1 MRHLNRDTI
10 AAFMRAGKIP
20 PNMES
25 EQRIEPLTSLWGK
38 RPIVL
43 LPFIVLRDVIQARH
57 LLRLLVKRDL
67 TGRYRRAHLGYAWS
81 VLEPL
86 LLAIVYTFLFTI
98 LLGSTDRFYSV
109 KIIIGIIGWQL
120 FARSITASTRSI
132 SSSINLFQFARIPK
146 TVFATSSVMTNY
158 VLAIISLTCLIPFFF
173 IYDLPISINLIL
185 VPFWLFVICFTGW
198 GIGLMLAPI
207 ACKVPDV
214 INLVNFLVRAGFFL
228 SPVMWT
234 YDMFARRFGGGWHSV
249 VAHMNPTV
257 VPITEMRDAILGE
270 SSNIPNYGYM
280 MCFSVAILGFLL
292 GSIIF
297 ERKAHSAVVNV

>member
-1 MRHLNRDTI
+1 MDLEEEEG
-10 AAFMRAGKIP
+10 ALIP
-20 PNMES
+20 
-25 EQRIEPLTSLWGK
+25 LWGK
-38 RPIVL
+38 RSFYR
-43 LPFIVLRDVIQARH
+43 LPFIVARDLYNARH

-67 TGRYRRAHLGYAWS
+67 TGRYSRAYLGYTWA

-98 LLGSTDRFYSV
+98 LLGTNDPLYSV

-120 FARSITASTRSI
+120 FARSVTNSTRSI

-146 TVFATSSVMTNY
+146 TVFATSSALTNY
-158 VLAIISLTCLIPFFF
+158 VLALISLTCLIPFFF
-173 IYDLPISINLIL
+173 IHDLPFSYQLL
-185 VPFWLFVICFTGW
+185 MVPMWLFLICFTGW
-198 GIGLMLAPI
+198 VVGLMLAPL

-214 INLVNFLVRAGFFL
+214 NNLVNFLVRAGFFL

-234 YDMFARRFGGGWHSV
+234 YDMFSKRFGDGWHSV
-249 VAHMNPTV
+249 LAHMNPTV

-270 SSNIPNYGYM
+270 SSNIPPYGYL
-280 MCFSVAILGFLL
+280 MCFSLAIIGYIL

-297 ERKAHSAVVNV
+297 ERKAHRAVVNV

>member
-1 MRHLNRDTI
+1 MGSYGNKE
-10 AAFMRAGKIP
+10 A
-20 PNMES
+20 
-25 EQRIEPLTSLWGK
+25 LTPLWGK
-38 RPIVL
+38 RSIFR
-43 LPFIVLRDVIQARH
+43 LPFIVARDLFQSRH

-67 TGRYRRAHLGYAWS
+67 TGRYSRAYLGYAWA

-98 LLGSTDRFYSV
+98 LIGSSDPLYSV

-120 FARSITASTRSI
+120 FARSVTTSTRSI

-146 TVFATSSVMTNY
+146 TVFATSSALTNY
-158 VLAIISLTCLIPFFF
+158 VLGLISLSCLIPFFY
-173 IYDLPISINLIL
+173 IHNISLSPQLLLI
-185 VPFWLFVICFTGW
+185 PFWLLLICFTGW
-198 GIGLMLAPI
+198 VIGLMLAPI

-234 YDMFARRFGGGWHSV
+234 YDMFEKRFGEGWHSV

-257 VPITEMRDAILGE
+257 VPITGMRDAILGE
-270 SSNIPNYGYM
+270 STVIPSYGYL
-280 MCFSVAILGFLL
+280 MCFSIAIFGYIF
-292 GSIIF
+292 GSILF
-297 ERKAHSAVVNV
+297 ERKAHRAVVNV

>member
-1 MRHLNRDTI
+1 MQSV
-10 AAFMRAGKIP
+10 GGE
-20 PNMES
+20 ES
-25 EQRIEPLTSLWGK
+25 LTPLWGK
-38 RPIVL
+38 RSIFR
-43 LPFIVLRDVIQARH
+43 LPFIVAKDLLQARH

-67 TGRYRRAHLGYAWS
+67 TGRYSRAYLGYTWA

-98 LLGSTDRFYSV
+98 LIGAKDPLYSV

-120 FARSITASTRSI
+120 FARSVTTSTRSI

-146 TVFATSSVMTNY
+146 TVFATSSMLTNY
-158 VLAIISLTCLIPFFF
+158 VLALISLSCLIPFFY
-173 IYDLPISINLIL
+173 IHDLSLSLQILLIPI
-185 VPFWLFVICFTGW
+185 WLFLMCFTGW

-214 INLVNFLVRAGFFL
+214 INVVNFLVRAGFFL

-234 YDMFARRFGGGWHSV
+234 YDMFEKRFGEGWYSV
-249 VAHMNPTV
+249 IAHMNPTV
-257 VPITEMRDAILGE
+257 VPITGMRDAILGE
-270 SSNIPNYGYM
+270 SSTIPSYGYM
-280 MCFSVAILGFLL
+280 MFFSIAICSYIL

-297 ERKAHSAVVNV
+297 ERKAHRAVVNV

>member
-1 MRHLNRDTI
+1 MDS
-10 AAFMRAGKIP
+10 MV
-20 PNMES
+20 E
-25 EQRIEPLTSLWGK
+25 EQKLTPLWGK

-43 LPFIVLRDVIQARH
+43 LPIIVLRDVIQARH

-67 TGRYRRAHLGYAWS
+67 TGKYRRAYLGYAWS

-109 KIIIGIIGWQL
+109 KVIIGIIGWQL

-132 SSSINLFQFARIPK
+132 SSSVNLFQFARVPK
-146 TVFATSSVMTNY
+146 TVFATSSVITNY
-158 VLAIISLTCLIPFFF
+158 ILALISLTCLIPFFF
-173 IYDLPISINLIL
+173 IYELSISANLLL

-207 ACKVPDV
+207 ACKIPDV
-214 INLVNFLVRAGFFL
+214 VNLVNFLVRAGFFL

-234 YDMFARRFGGGWHSV
+234 YDMFEKRFGSGWHSV

-257 VPITEMRDAILGE
+257 VPITGMRDAILGE
-270 SSNIPNYGYM
+270 SANIPGYGYV
-280 MCFSVAILGFLL
+280 MCFTVAILGYIL

-297 ERKAHSAVVNV
+297 ERKAHRAVVNV